1 MKSSNPVDHRWQS
14 SRSLKPFFAIRNG
27 RLLLRCKKNKC
38 RDLLSLSEKNP
49 GKLYYKCHPCGF
61 FKWWHRSLQTRVK
74 VRYDKDRVLNEG
86 ASSSASTSASASSSS
101 TSSLSLLGEVFCS
114 VGEMMKRL
122 SLEQEQS

>member
-14 SRSLKPFFAIRNG
+14 GRSLKPFFAIRNG
-27 RLLLRCKKNKC
+27 RLLLRYQQATNL
-38 RDLLSLSEKNP
+38 LLSLSEKNP